1 MSWRVEVTPKNAG
14 LDSEGKDVLTNAR
27 DLHIKGLEEI
37 RTGWIFMLDDDLT
50 DEQVRL
56 LADKLLSDP
65 IEHLSAVLSGEE
77 YAELIPG
84 AQWEVEVHYKPG
96 VTDTTAE
103 SLARGAEDLGVED
116 LKEVHTGRIYWL
128 FGDIA
133 SEDVER
139 LSSGLL
145 ANGIVQDYSIRAV
158 KSD

>member
-14 LDSEGKDVLTNAR
+14 LDSEGKDVLTNAQ
-27 DLHIKGLEEI
+27 DLHIKGLKGI
-37 RTGWIFMLDDDLT
+37 RAGWIFMLDDDLA
-50 DEQVRL
+50 ERNIRL

-65 IEHLSAVLSGEE
+65 IEHLCAVLSGEE
-77 YAELIPG
+77 NADLIPG

-103 SLARGAEDLGVED
+103 SLKRGAEDLGVEG

-133 SEDVER
+133 SEEVER
-139 LSSGLL
+139 LASGLL
-145 ANGIVQDYSIRAV
+145 ANGIVQGYSTR
-158 KSD
+158 KL